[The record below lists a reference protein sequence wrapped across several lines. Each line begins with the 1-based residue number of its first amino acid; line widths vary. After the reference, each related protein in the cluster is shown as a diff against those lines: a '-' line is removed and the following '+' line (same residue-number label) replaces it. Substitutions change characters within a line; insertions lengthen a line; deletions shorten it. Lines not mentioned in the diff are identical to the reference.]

1 MKQGQGCTILSAHP
15 CPCLFILFILSI
27 YAYVCTIIYTPI
39 LILHTIIYTYIY
51 ATFNAYTAFMPCLL
65 YDSILYFTMLTII
78 YFICNAMSARHV
90 RLWAPGC
97 VIGPAWTGC
106 GRIRLASR
114 RCGRNGQGPIWQYGC
129 PADKCPARW
138 GHKKRSPP
146 GLVCPGD
153 SCGRG
158 GYLLSHFRSII
169 GVVRFNFSVR
179 DG

>member
-1 MKQGQGCTILSAHP
+1 MLLRLGRPLTPRLNETGTGMYHFVGTSLS
-15 CPCLFILFILSI
+15 LLYMLYILSI

-97 VIGPAWTGC
+97 VIGPACMDGLRAHPPCVPSMRPQWP
-106 GRIRLASR
+106 RPYLAIRLS
-114 RCGRNGQGPIWQYGC
+114 GR
-129 PADKCPARW
+129 
-138 GHKKRSPP
+138 
-146 GLVCPGD
+146 
-153 SCGRG
+153 
-158 GYLLSHFRSII
+158 
-169 GVVRFNFSVR
+169 
-179 DG
+179 